1 MRIMLFTRGV
11 WLRSIRFCRHTHTYI
26 QIVVF
31 PRPQTTPSSMK
42 PNLKHILLCYTPQI
56 YRSMRVVEPRWNAL
70 HDVYIYM
77 VSTSVGHTKISSRSS
92 QTTHTPTTQN
102 INRQFKKKIINYDFD
117 DDPPTKM
124 AHQLDLPSRDEQNT
138 ILYNNTCKQRRRAKI
153 TNTKHEVTTI

>member
-102 INRQFKKKIINYDFD
+102 INRQFKKKN
-117 DDPPTKM
+117 
-124 AHQLDLPSRDEQNT
+124 HQLRL
-138 ILYNNTCKQRRRAKI
+138 RRRS
-153 TNTKHEVTTI
+153 TNQNGASTRFALAR